1 MRRAGLLILLTGLL
15 SLPTNAQRILHKADK
30 VFNWGGKIGC
40 NSLFS
45 NIGSLSIN
53 DVQMENVQQ
62 KYKVGYQAS
71 LFGRVNI
78 DRFFIEPSVTW
89 QHAESD
95 IFFDIPT
102 EYDDTQRSVYDIYPE
117 NRLRYKYKTVEI
129 PVMIGYNIV
138 KEDQYALSLS
148 AGPAIRYNYKLDL
161 NTSLKESFTVDE
173 DENTPL
179 GLGISLGVGAS
190 IGRLFLDFVYQFGI
204 NEVDSEFHKIKT
216 AENEWTLQLKKRT
229 NVLNFSLGFMF

>member
-15 SLPTNAQRILHKADK
+15 SLPTNAQRIFHKADK

-53 DVQMENVQQ
+53 DVRMENVQQ

-95 IFFDIPT
+95 IFFNIPK
-102 EYDDTQRSVYDIYPE
+102 EDDTQRDLYNVYSE
-117 NRLRYKYKTVEI
+117 NRLQYKYKTVEI
-129 PVMIGYNIV
+129 PIMIGYNIV

-148 AGPAIRYNYKLDL
+148 VGPAIRYNYKLDIK
-161 NTSLKESFTVDE
+161 SAVERSVSSAD

-179 GLGISLGVGAS
+179 GLGLSLGVGAS

-204 NEVDSEFHKIKT
+204 NEVDSEIQKIKT